1 MIQHV
6 IFRLFSDLVSGNHPA
21 WLLGVYLWAT
31 HATSLATPG
40 VAAQLER
47 AYQRPRGAIYTPHG
61 SQFWAHTWTTKR
73 VFFMLLLILVAN
85 PFIFLDYVV
94 LTHIHEPHLWVG
106 MRVPVMGRTWIAPAD
121 FHVQFLFGM
130 MLPNAVLG
138 SQPSRGFNHVQPQTS
153 WHFQKSDRN
162 LRRSLTTWHGKSP
175 SSQCSASAR
184 CVMPLASRRRVFCGC
199 FDFCP
204 GHDGHGS
211 VTHGSLWSLIFGTS
225 NIIDQIILFPMTSFW
240 QFPNPQISLAIRRWL
255 VAFPRARCIRPCS
268 LWSHLSTAHGSHR
281 CKDPIWN
288 SSASCARGYPPI
300 FW

>member
-1 MIQHV
+1 M
-6 IFRLFSDLVSGNHPA
+6 SDSCYEPSYTRSRSAAGASLPA
-21 WLLGVYLWAT
+21 
-31 HATSLATPG
+31 
-40 VAAQLER
+40 
-47 AYQRPRGAIYTPHG
+47 
-61 SQFWAHTWTTKR
+61 TKR
-73 VFFMLLLILVAN
+73 SNIYPTWVTILGPYLDHKTRVFHVATYSGSK
-85 PFIFLDYVV
+85 PFHFFLDYVV

-138 SQPSRGFNHVQPQTS
+138 SQLSRGFNHVQPQTS

-211 VTHGSLWSLIFGTS
+211 VTHGSLWSLTFGTS

-240 QFPNPQISLAIRRWL
+240 QLPNPQISLAIRRWL